1 MYSLVKM
8 GRRRAWLFWRGDE
21 VRKAERKASNRKVDR
36 CVWEGK
42 KGDMRWGAYS
52 DAGNTPSLKRSRSV
66 DPCKRGMFVSEVS
79 CRYAGLRKCACQ
91 KTLHTLMTFIQS
103 HRNGRF
109 LTIAL

>member
-8 GRRRAWLFWRGDE
+8 GRRRAWLFWRGEE
-21 VRKAERKASNRKVDR
+21 VRKAEGKEEAGRWIDVCGR
-36 CVWEGK
+36 GK

-79 CRYAGLRKCACQ
+79 CRCAGLRKCACQ